1 MQGNKQQGKKVY
13 EHIKQVLD
21 SKQLKVYK
29 VYILKFFQ

>member
-21 SKQLKVYK
+21 SKQLKVY
-29 VYILKFFQ
+29 ILKFFQ